1 MPFER
6 VNNVSMHPDAALFL
20 GNADWVAD
28 PHWLQQ
34 AGIDIIWC
42 AVDPESRYYD
52 QLSERRELLKQRFG
66 DDLYMWNFSPHYSA
80 QEGVGEEWNFANVVG
95 EHLYRG
101 HRVVVHCA
109 QAEYR
114 GPAAA
119 AWFCMVACG
128 MSFPEAAATAS
139 QHPSQRLAGFNQMV
153 WLQQTAA
160 RHRARP
166 AFRWAGMVQDERRG
180 AARPAKGPQR
190 RGAAEAEATG
200 EPEEPA
206 ANAAS
211 DAAAADAAMGDQ
223 ASEETHNPTQ
233 YRVPFVVVFVTHTH
247 VAHYVPVQPTYCSSV
262 VSLLTLT
269 PCQFVEHVRPSRTLR
284 MSPSR
289 PRGGHQEVH
298 QGGDGQ
304 GSGASCSP

>member
-1 MPFER
+1 MASVRPIDRRFISKRRSNQWPPTCLEGWQVPFER

-66 DDLYMWNFSPHYSA
+66 DALYMWNFSPHYSA

-119 AWFCMVACG
+119 AWFCMVHE
-128 MSFPEAAATAS
+128 FPRSRGNCVAAPCSAPGRI
-139 QHPSQRLAGFNQMV
+139 QPNGLV
-153 WLQQTAA
+153 
-160 RHRARP
+160 
-166 AFRWAGMVQDERRG
+166 
-180 AARPAKGPQR
+180 
-190 RGAAEAEATG
+190 
-200 EPEEPA
+200 A
-206 ANAAS
+206 AN
-211 DAAAADAAMGDQ
+211 GGQ
-223 ASEETHNPTQ
+223 AQSAPG
-233 YRVPFVVVFVTHTH
+233 
-247 VAHYVPVQPTYCSSV
+247 
-262 VSLLTLT
+262 VSL
-269 PCQFVEHVRPSRTLR
+269 
-284 MSPSR
+284 
-289 PRGGHQEVH
+289 GGHGAERAAWSCPS
-298 QGGDGQ
+298 GQ
-304 GSGASCSP
+304 RTSAAWSC

>member
-1 MPFER
+1 M
-6 VNNVSMHPDAALFL
+6 
-20 GNADWVAD
+20 AD

-160 RHRARP
+160 RHKARP

-180 AARPAKGPQR
+180 AARPAIKGPQR
-190 RGAAEAEATG
+190 RRAAEAEATD

-206 ANAAS
+206 A
-211 DAAAADAAMGDQ
+211 DAGSGTNVADAAMADQ
-223 ASEETHNPTQ
+223 ANEETHNPTLHAPHSILLCLLPT
-233 YRVPFVVVFVTHTH
+233 RMLHN
-247 VAHYVPVQPTYCSSV
+247 VPVQPTCCSSV
-262 VSLLTLT
+262 VSL
-269 PCQFVEHVRPSRTLR
+269 
-284 MSPSR
+284 
-289 PRGGHQEVH
+289 G
-298 QGGDGQ
+298 
-304 GSGASCSP
+304 